1 MMTKFWN
8 DRYKSDE
15 YFYGEEPN
23 TFI

>member
-1 MMTKFWN
+1 MMNNFWN

-23 TFI
+23 TF